1 MVKLLIYDYVTSTVG
16 NRIILEVEENEKIS
30 KIIDLIV
37 PKIKENVKKSC
48 EEKSAKN
55 NSINIE
61 NGSESLLLYLGTTVL
76 ENCKTL
82 DQYNVSSLSELSLC
96 LYPKVDVKVTVTVL
110 KGINCFGIKYTPIFS
125 LLLKNKIK
133 FDTIDQETI
142 LEIKKKILS
151 VCNFSNKKGEELT
164 LEKLNLFYKTSEL
177 NDNFT
182 SINELNCKNKLKL
195 KLLIPYG
202 YSFKKLKPESESC

>member
-82 DQYNVSSLSELSLC
+82 DHYNVSSLSELSLC

-164 LEKLNLFYKTSEL
+164 LEKLNLFYKTTEL